1 MALLTTL
8 LIIGGALL
16 LTGGTVYATQ
26 PKYTPEVTYTD
37 NTVIT
42 KPTSSSYTSKTTK
55 TTSSH
60 VRKRCVPSTTHT
72 TKIHS
77 DYTYGDIFD

>member
-8 LIIGGALL
+8 LIIGGAILI
-16 LTGGTVYATQ
+16 TGGGAYYTT
-26 PKYTPEVTYTD
+26 KSTYTPEVTYTD
-37 NTVIT
+37 NTIIT
-42 KPTSSSYTSKTTK
+42 KPTSK

>member
-16 LTGGTVYATQ
+16 LTCGTVYTVQ
-26 PKYTPEVTYTD
+26 PTYTPHVTYTS
-37 NTVIT
+37 NRVIT
-42 KPTSSSYTSKTTK
+42 RKTSSHSTSKTT
-55 TTSSH
+55 SSQ

-72 TKIHS
+72 SKIHS